1 MENVLEIKNI
11 SKEYKG
17 FSLKDVSFNIPKGF
31 VMGLIGPNGAGKTT
45 TIKAI
50 MNLINLDSGEI
61 YIFGEDIKKNEIS
74 IKDRIGFVYDDC
86 CAFEDFTI
94 RENKK
99 IISKFYSKW
108 DEEKFKYYLEKFALN
123 ENKKL
128 KQLSKGQKMRFSLA
142 LALSHKAELLILDEP
157 TSGLDPVFRSEL
169 LDILFEIIG
178 EEEVSILYST
188 HITTDLEKLAD
199 YITFINNGK
208 IEFSKEKD
216 ILLGEYFIVKGALDI
231 LNKDLEKELIGLRKT
246 RYNFEGL
253 TNNMRNLK
261 ELFGDKIIRHY
272 FCFNSR
278 NELFIYYGNF
288 YCVLSYDN
296 TN

>member
-17 FSLKDVSFNIPKGF
+17 FSLKNVSFNIPKGF

-108 DEEKFKYYLEKFALN
+108 DEEKFKYYLEKFELN

-253 TNNMRNLK
+253 TNNMRKLK
-261 ELFGDKIIRHY
+261 ELFGDKII
-272 FCFNSR
+272 F
-278 NELFIYYGNF
+278 EKATLDDIVVYYSKKD
-288 YCVLSYDN
+288 VK
-296 TN
+296 

>member
-11 SKEYKG
+11 SKNYKG
-17 FSLKDVSFNIPKGF
+17 FSLKNVSFNIPKGF

-74 IKDRIGFVYDDC
+74 IK
-86 CAFEDFTI
+86 
-94 RENKK
+94 
-99 IISKFYSKW
+99 SKFYSKW
-108 DEEKFKYYLEKFALN
+108 DEEKFKYYLEKFELN

-199 YITFINNGK
+199 YITFLNKGK
-208 IEFSKEKD
+208 VEFSLEKD
-216 ILLGEYFIVKGALDI
+216 LLLEEYFLVKEPLDI
-231 LNKDLEKELIGLRKT
+231 LDKDLEKELIGLRKT

-261 ELFGDKIIRHY
+261 ELFGEKII
-272 FCFNSR
+272 F
-278 NELFIYYGNF
+278 EKATLDDIVVYYSKKD
-288 YCVLSYDN
+288 VK
-296 TN
+296 